1 MRLLL
6 YNIRYAVG
14 GGASMHM
21 PLPGAG
27 YVLGN
32 QNVLPEIT
40 RFIKS
45 VDPDIV
51 GLIEVDTGSIRSR
64 MVNQAEKIASDL
76 GMNTSY
82 RDEHFTGQAKP
93 RHHDHEAGEGHEHL
107 HPRSGHLCNAVVHS
121 CVYSSAKRPRK
132 QPKLSIEY
140 QGASKGLLAQHGGWH
155 RGPKA
160 RGGNQW
166 SSIVIGDHTSSPGW
180 HVPEGRQ
187 NILSRAKIPPRTT
200 QDMSE
205 AQDKAV
211 EGPLGPATGPQTVAC
226 PGLS

>member
-32 QNVLPEIT
+32 QSVLPEIT

-45 VDPDIV
+45 VDPDVV

-64 MVNQAEKIASDL
+64 KVNQAEKIASDL

-82 RDEHFTGQAKP
+82 EITNTV
-93 RHHDHEAGEGHEHL
+93 
-107 HPRSGHLCNAVVHS
+107 S
-121 CVYSSAKRPRK
+121 
-132 QPKLSIEY
+132 
-140 QGASKGLLAQHGGWH
+140 W
-155 RGPKA
+155 A
-160 RGGNQW
+160 R
-166 SSIVIGDHTSSPGW
+166 IF
-180 HVPEGRQ
+180 
-187 NILSRAKIPPRTT
+187 L
-200 QDMSE
+200 
-205 AQDKAV
+205 
-211 EGPLGPATGPQTVAC
+211 
-226 PGLS
+226 